1 MAKPASTR
9 ASAAPYSSATVP
21 LEEWHRQALNR
32 SQDAGSA
39 RARLKE
45 LRSQKVRFDDG
56 DNALAQSGPFVKE
69 DTTRLAAARFS
80 KAREGMSVQE
90 LAQEDVF
97 VGSIP
102 EEPGAAGGS
111 AKPAVKAPALP
122 AGRPQR
128 RPPSP
133 HGAVAPDEPAWYS
146 QVRAAQRPD
155 RFQFSPGAADLS
167 QVDQY
172 VDQRSAKEALHH
184 MQHAPATDATS
195 AGRAT
200 RRSLA
205 GRSEMVVSRDIARKN
220 KMLSA
225 AHDSVPIS
233 TTHSTQRVPVQSM
246 LLDAATPR
254 SVAEAD
260 ELARANDMAL
270 LSAGEVQR
278 KAQSVM
284 VAQTA
289 ARDRDDGGV
298 HAGAGLALWLLQAS
312 SYGSTTHLFMGQAL
326 RALSDLLRAGLGA
339 DFGTMPAHTE
349 VAHLQLPH
357 VSVHVAVHELEKGGS
372 TAHQVSVAG
381 HADAASLAALA
392 AQYSALVSVLRV
404 PVPSAG
410 KPAQRGQVQPMY
422 ADLHAYDDAA
432 QQRKAA
438 FARMAAAMPC
448 DEQRAAAGLVAHH
461 LPCIAEY
468 MQPHRAEAISS
479 AVREAVVEVGRA
491 RGHAAAAQ
499 KLVISRV
506 TDMLTKERALQ
517 QHTAEGIR
525 AVLFQL
531 HCQVLDRLNATRNT
545 SVSVA
550 KQLLQACMK
559 LAKNAGIPVA
569 ADTATLALASSADTL
584 AAAQQLA
591 ITHSLERFRSARAQR
606 AAEKRAKKGAPPSAS
621 MRRSS
626 GKRLSVFAD
635 VANALKRDSVL
646 ALSGPPTGAG
656 AAAAGARASF
666 SSQLGT
672 ISEGRGAMPGAG
684 RASAAPGAEDEPRL
698 AESESTWRAAWQAG
712 LAAIADSAADADES
726 ASMSQ
731 LQAVWS
737 ELTETDPA
745 LRYVQAL
752 LQAGA
757 ALLLAVERAARS
769 GIAAKRSFTASKLT
783 RRGSVMLANAFGTAL
798 PLARRAS
805 VMSSGRKLLLQQQVK
820 RVLAERARLRTELEA
835 KKSTWNHARARWE
848 SLWATLERVTGQLQ
862 RAEAEQARVR
872 AAAAQAEHDPERDE
886 RQLADQRA
894 ASKRAAEQVMRLART
909 GAQRIATATR
919 ARFDQELERTAAT
932 YQQDAEARVD
942 AWLRVITRDV
952 HLVVPATV
960 AAVYPRVML
969 LKRQVKALSQV
980 HTVLPRVRMLA
991 GVGAS
996 GVSGASA
1003 HVTMLRVL
1011 NALSKPPSS
1020 TASAAP
1026 APLRLSI
1033 TRSKDLQQVPSSAL
1047 SWLQQLWKLWAAM
1060 DAPPSA
1066 QAAWLAGVLTRALG
1080 QWTKTLTSAS
1090 SDSAD
1095 QAATS
1100 LRVRVLAQAV
1110 CALSGPG
1117 AKASPVQRLAVLLEA
1132 YSVAASGLDSMSP
1145 EPVLQASMVSG
1156 VDPKARE
1163 AAAARRIS
1171 RRAVAPLSPAHDSR
1185 LRAEAPGPSEL
1196 MPRQQRER
1204 PKPTPT
1210 QTTSSTPARRAT
1222 TTQRTGGQSPA
1233 RRAVATQRSDQ
1244 QYTYSALC
1252 MGSYNVK
1259 HMSSTRHGQ
1268 AADPRLTAMWQ
1279 QATGLQSTSTSRS
1292 GGMRGAPEQRRS
1304 ASAGRAGR
1312 GRSQAE
1318 PARYGARQRS
1328 ASATRERP
1336 APAAQSSPR
1345 ARPSSRASSTASYR
1359 AQFSAHAMMHS
1370 MAASP
1375 SHVSSS
1381 SRPGMFTST
1390 PRQRRRTM
1398 A

>member
-1 MAKPASTR
+1 M
-9 ASAAPYSSATVP
+9 P
-21 LEEWHRQALNR
+21 LEDWHRQALSR

-45 LRSQKVRFDDG
+45 LRSQKVRFEDADSTT
-56 DNALAQSGPFVKE
+56 APSAPFVKE
-69 DTTRLAAARFS
+69 DTTKLAAARFS

-102 EEPGAAGGS
+102 EEPGAAGSGARAS
-111 AKPAVKAPALP
+111 TKAAPMP

-128 RPPSP
+128 QPPSP
-133 HGAVAPDEPAWYS
+133 QGPVAPDEPAWHS
-146 QVRAAQRPD
+146 QVRAAQRAD
-155 RFQFSPGAADLS
+155 RLRFSPGPAELS

-184 MQHAPATDATS
+184 MQQAPATDATS
-195 AGRAT
+195 AGRAA

-233 TTHSTQRVPVQSM
+233 TAQSTQRVPVQDM
-246 LLDAATPR
+246 LLEAATPR
-254 SVAEAD
+254 AVMAAD

-278 KAQSVM
+278 KAQSVLH
-284 VAQTA
+284 AQTT

-312 SYGSTTHLFMGQAL
+312 SCGSTTHLFMGQAL
-326 RALSDLLRAGLGA
+326 RALSDLLRASLGA
-339 DFGTMPAHTE
+339 DFGAMPAHAE
-349 VAHLQLPH
+349 VANLQLPH
-357 VSVHVAVHELEKGGS
+357 VGVQVSTHELEQGGS
-372 TAHQVSVAG
+372 TAHQVSVASRS
-381 HADAASLAALA
+381 DAASLAALA

-410 KPAQRGQVQPMY
+410 KSVARAQVQPLH
-422 ADLHAYDDAA
+422 ADLHGYDDAA

-438 FARMAAAMPC
+438 FARMAAAMPT

-479 AVREAVVEVGRA
+479 AVREAVAEAGRA
-491 RGHAAAAQ
+491 RDHAAAAQ
-499 KLVISRV
+499 ALVISRV
-506 TDMLTKERALQ
+506 TGMLTKERALL
-517 QHTAEGIR
+517 QHTAEGVR

-545 SVSVA
+545 SVAVA

-559 LAKNAGIPVA
+559 LAKNAGMPVA

-591 ITHSLERFRSARAQR
+591 ITHSLERFRSARALR
-606 AAEKRAKKGAPPSAS
+606 AAEKQQAKKGAPPSAS
-621 MRRSS
+621 RRRSS

-646 ALSGPPTGAG
+646 ALSGPPAGAG

-672 ISEGRGAMPGAG
+672 ISEGQGALAAA
-684 RASAAPGAEDEPRL
+684 RQASAATSAEEEPRL
-698 AESESTWRAAWQAG
+698 AESESAWRAAWQAG

-726 ASMSQ
+726 ASLSQ

-737 ELTETDPA
+737 ELTESDPA

-752 LQAGA
+752 LQAAA

-783 RRGSVMLANAFGTAL
+783 RRGSVMLANAFGAAL

-835 KKSTWNHARARWE
+835 KRATWNHARARWE

-872 AAAAQAEHDPERDE
+872 AAAAQAEHSPEHE
-886 RQLADQRA
+886 GRQLADQRA
-894 ASKRAAEQVMRLART
+894 ASKHAAEQVMRLARA
-909 GAQRIATATR
+909 GAQRIATSAK
-919 ARFDQELERTAAT
+919 ARFDQELERAAAT
-932 YQQDAEARVD
+932 YQQDAQARVD
-942 AWLRVITRDV
+942 AWLRVVTRDV

-960 AAVYPRVML
+960 AAVHPRVTL

-991 GVGAS
+991 GVGVS

-1003 HVTMLRVL
+1003 YVTMLRVL
-1011 NALSKPPSS
+1011 NALTKPPSPA
-1020 TASAAP
+1020 ASAAP
-1026 APLRLSI
+1026 APLRLSSS
-1033 TRSKDLQQVPSSAL
+1033 RSKDLQQVPSTAL
-1047 SWLQQLWKLWAAM
+1047 GWLQQLWKLWAAM
-1060 DAPPSA
+1060 GAPPSA

-1080 QWTKTLTSAS
+1080 QWAQVLASAA
-1090 SDSAD
+1090 SDSSE
-1095 QAATS
+1095 QAGAS

-1110 CALSGPG
+1110 CALSGP
-1117 AKASPVQRLAVLLEA
+1117 AAQASPAQRLAVLLEA
-1132 YSVAASGLDSMSP
+1132 YGVAASGLDSMSP

-1156 VDPKARE
+1156 ADPKARE

-1171 RRAVAPLSPAHDSR
+1171 RRAVAPLSPAHDSH
-1185 LRAEAPGPSEL
+1185 LRAE
-1196 MPRQQRER
+1196 
-1204 PKPTPT
+1204 
-1210 QTTSSTPARRAT
+1210 TPAPFAPAVSQPREQPEPRPARGASGAPAHRVAVK
-1222 TTQRTGGQSPA
+1222 QRTGGQSPA
-1233 RRAVATQRSDQ
+1233 RRVVAGQRSGQ

-1259 HMSSTRHGQ
+1259 HLSSTRHGQ
-1268 AADPRLTAMWQ
+1268 AADPRLAAMWQ
-1279 QATGLQSTSTSRS
+1279 QATGLQQLSSTPHGSYSAS
-1292 GGMRGAPEQRRS
+1292 ARGAPEQRRS
-1304 ASAGRAGR
+1304 ASAGRAGLGQ
-1312 GRSQAE
+1312 GRAE
-1318 PARYGARQRS
+1318 PARHGARQRS

-1336 APAAQSSPR
+1336 APALGSTAR
-1345 ARPSSRASSTASYR
+1345 ARPSSRAGSTASYH
-1359 AQFSAHAMMHS
+1359 AQLSAQAMMRS

-1375 SHVSSS
+1375 SHMSSS
-1381 SRPGMFTST
+1381 SRPGIFAST